1 MISKRPKPNFPKIHQ
16 QSIIN
21 PSSIHHQ
28 SIQHSAKNSPK
39 VWPSGIRFLLGDEI
53 HIFLRLIAEFL
64 GALEGPSH
72 GLATGKHPSEPGNQ
86 RLLGIK
92 MSPQLYHL
100 SMSLFIDIYQCINI
114 YRYLSIFINGYQ
126 WLSMVINGYQWLSMF
141 INVYQC
147 LSFIS
152 VLQQSKIISRTP
164 WLMLFLDSSSDS

>member
-1 MISKRPKPNFPKIHQ
+1 MISKRPNPTSPK
-16 QSIIN
+16 SINN